1 MVFHLHNLKN
11 RVARNF
17 CGSLF
22 LQICDF
28 FCVLRALIFAIS
40 SFPDK
45 RHVNGPTNKASWP
58 ERLHMSVNL
67 NIIKRISMWSLGVLS
82 DGLHNPPLE
91 RINWNAGLG

>member
-1 MVFHLHNLKN
+1 MWHEIFVG
-11 RVARNF
+11 VYF
-17 CGSLF
+17 CRF
-22 LQICDF
+22 AI

-82 DGLHNPPLE
+82 DGLDNPPLE

>member
-1 MVFHLHNLKN
+1 MVFHLHYLTN

-28 FCVLRALIFAIS
+28 LCFAGTNFSIS